1 MAHSLHDLVLDKCC
15 PANNTAVTK
24 EEKLQVGKLNKKCIV
39 SGHISYRGGSTPCP
53 LKNTFLYGIKPF
65 LRGEIK
71 GYNINNNTNKEVQEQ
86 LNMNNEHN
94 TKEDQDM
101 ATTTIKTSTTAIN

>member
-1 MAHSLHDLVLDKCC
+1 MVPTTTTL
-15 PANNTAVTK
+15 
-24 EEKLQVGKLNKKCIV
+24 
-39 SGHISYRGGSTPCP
+39 
-53 LKNTFLYGIKPF
+53 
-65 LRGEIK
+65 
-71 GYNINNNTNKEVQEQ
+71 NKEVQEQ